1 MMRPRDKS
9 RILKIC
15 WNVTGMLVSHPNV
28 GNRTLSDESISFFL
42 SSVPSC
48 FNTRKLQGKK
58 KDEHHKHSIFEDSW
72 RLSKDY
78 LFIWKTEQWRQ
89 KGEVRVGGNEVEERK
104 RYFPLAG
111 SFPKWLPQLRLRPCQ
126 SQQPAFS
133 RVNQLGGRHPSTW
146 VLICCLSDELVI
158 SWVGNAELQG
168 LKLALYHVR
177 SCDSPM
183 CFATTPIPKS

>member
-42 SSVPSC
+42 SSLPSC

-111 SFPKWLPQLRLRPCQ
+111 SFPKCLPQLRLRPCQ
-126 SQQPAFS
+126 SQQPAI
-133 RVNQLGGRHPSTW
+133 QLGQPVGWQTPKY
-146 VLICCLSDELVI
+146 LSPHLLPLRWISNKLGWKCRAAGTKVGTVSCKEL
-158 SWVGNAELQG
+158 W
-168 LKLALYHVR
+168 
-177 SCDSPM
+177 
-183 CFATTPIPKS
+183 